1 MSDKLVLIDLSGIA
15 HPIFH
20 MTDGDSNPN
29 AVSTAIVERIRA
41 MASAHQHVA
50 ICCDSGRSFRK
61 DIDPTYKANR
71 QDSDKDAERARIRH
85 QIDLATEILRG
96 DGFPVWSAKG
106 FEADDL
112 IASAVLSAETSTFV
126 SANGATVEI
135 LPRDVLIISPDK
147 DLRQLVSERVSVL
160 APANGD
166 RPEKLY
172 DAEAVYLK
180 HGVTPNQLTDYLAL
194 VGDASDNIRGAK
206 GIGEKTA
213 AKLITQYGNL
223 DDLYAAIEA
232 GTTDIKPAGLAS
244 LTEFR
249 ERMETVR
256 SLIRLRTDVP
266 LPFEEIFRERVP
278 QDGIYISAP
287 NNLVDVVVFGEDE
300 MKDDIEPLDDID
312 FALMSSEGK
321 GPVAGFP
328 QGIIDV
334 EPQKAQEPEMRRV
347 AYTKDEYVPVDS
359 KNEIVKVHAA
369 PAEWERGLE
378 PRSMD
383 EAVKL
388 ADRLMASR
396 LFSAYGHPA
405 GILATVL
412 AGRELGIQAMA
423 SLRAF
428 HIIEGKPTL
437 SAGAI
442 VALIMKSGKAE
453 YFRPVERTAE
463 KATFVTK
470 RHGDPEVTMTFTID
484 EAKQAWSKDA
494 AAFGKSAWG
503 KHPADMCV
511 ARCSSKLARLVYP
524 DVVFNLYAPEE
535 FD

>member
-1 MSDKLVLIDLSGIA
+1 MADKLVLIDLSGIA

-41 MASAHQHVA
+41 MASGQPHVA
-50 ICCDSGRSFRK
+50 ICCDSGRSFRH
-61 DIDPTYKANR
+61 DIDPDYKGNR
-71 QDSDKDAERARIRH
+71 KDSDRDAERARIRH
-85 QIDLATEILRG
+85 QIALVEEILRG

-112 IASAVLSAETSTFV
+112 IASAVKSAFPAYIEYTY
-126 SANGATVEI
+126 VEGVAPPVI
-135 LPRDVLIISPDK
+135 EPREVLIISPDK
-147 DLRQLVSERVSVL
+147 DLRQLVTERVTVL

-194 VGDASDNIRGAK
+194 VGDTSDNIRGAK

-223 DDLYAAIEA
+223 DDMYAAIDA
-232 GTTDIKPAGLAS
+232 GTTDIKPGGLAS

-249 ERMETVR
+249 ERMDTVR
-256 SLIRLRTDVP
+256 SLIRLRTDAP

-278 QDGIYISAP
+278 QDVA
-287 NNLVDVVVFGEDE
+287 VFGEDE
-300 MKDDIEPLDDID
+300 MKDDIEYAMPTLD
-312 FALMSSEGK
+312 
-321 GPVAGFP
+321 AGFP

-334 EPQKAQEPEMRRV
+334 EPQKADEPISLLQQ
-347 AYTKDEYVPVDS
+347 KDEEGKTPLDRQREYNQQNS
-359 KNEIVKVHAA
+359 AWLEKVKIHAA

-453 YFRPVERTAE
+453 YFRPVERTADR
-463 KATFVTK
+463 ATFVTK
-470 RHGDPEVTMTFTID
+470 RHGDPEVSMTFTIE
-484 EAKQAWSKDA
+484 EAKLAWSKDA

-524 DVVFNLYAPEE
+524 DVVFNLYSPED
-535 FD
+535 FDERR

>member
-1 MSDKLVLIDLSGIA
+1 MADKLVLIDLSGIA

-29 AVSTAIVERIRA
+29 AVSTAIVAQIRR
-41 MASAHQHVA
+41 MASGQPHVA

-85 QIDLATEILRG
+85 QIDLAVEILRG

-112 IASAVLSAETSTFV
+112 IASAVWFAEHN
-126 SANGATVEI
+126 ANHPNAVNVHDGMLV
-135 LPRDVLIISPDK
+135 ISPDK
-147 DLRQLVSERVSVL
+147 DLRQLVSERVNVL

-194 VGDASDNIRGAK
+194 VGDVSDNIRGAK

-223 DDLYAAIEA
+223 DDIYAAIDA
-232 GTTDIKPAGLAS
+232 GTTDIKPGGLAS

-256 SLIRLRTDVP
+256 SLIRLRTDAP

-278 QDGIYISAP
+278 QDVA
-287 NNLVDVVVFGEDE
+287 VFGEDE
-300 MKDDIEPLDDID
+300 MKDDIEYAMPTLD
-312 FALMSSEGK
+312 
-321 GPVAGFP
+321 AGFP

-334 EPQKAQEPEMRRV
+334 EPQKADEPTAVKEEQPEPKTIEKTAAV
-347 AYTKDEYVPVDS
+347 VDL
-359 KNEIVKVHAA
+359 A
-369 PAEWERGLE
+369 PIPQDWKMQLE
-378 PRSMD
+378 PRSISQ
-383 EAVKL
+383 AKGL
-388 ADRLMASR
+388 AESLFLSR
-396 LFSAYGHPA
+396 NFSAYGHPA
-405 GILATVL
+405 GILATII

-428 HIIEGKPTL
+428 HIVDNKPTMAADFIRARVL
-437 SAGAI
+437 S
-442 VALIMKSGKAE
+442 SGLVE
-453 YFRPVERTAE
+453 YFRLIERTSE
-463 KATFVTK
+463 IATFAIK
-470 RHGDPEVTMTFTID
+470 RKGDPEVRLSYTIQ
-484 EAKQAWSKDA
+484 EAQASGRVKPGSGYAKD
-494 AAFGKSAWG
+494 
-503 KHPADMCV
+503 PADLLV
-511 ARCSSKLARLVYP
+511 ARASSKLARLVCP
-524 DVVFNLYAPEE
+524 EITFGMYAREE
-535 FD
+535 FNDD

>member
-1 MSDKLVLIDLSGIA
+1 MADKLVLIDLSGIA

-20 MTDGDSNPN
+20 MQDGDSNPN

-41 MASAHQHVA
+41 MASAHPHVA
-50 ICCDSGRSFRK
+50 ICCDSGRSFRH
-61 DIDPTYKANR
+61 DIDPEYKGNR
-71 QDSDKDAERARIRH
+71 RDSDKDVERARIRH
-85 QIDLATEILRG
+85 QIDLAVEILRG

-112 IASAVLSAETSTFV
+112 IASAVWFAEHN
-126 SANGATVEI
+126 ANHPNAVNMHSGMLV
-135 LPRDVLIISPDK
+135 ISPDK
-147 DLRQLVSERVSVL
+147 DLRQLVSDRVEVL

-223 DDLYAAIEA
+223 DDLYAAIDA
-232 GTTDIKPAGLAS
+232 GTTDIKPGGLAS

-249 ERMETVR
+249 ERMDTVR
-256 SLIRLRTDVP
+256 SLIRLRTDAP
-266 LPFEEIFRERVP
+266 LPFDEIFRERVP
-278 QDGIYISAP
+278 QDVA
-287 NNLVDVVVFGEDE
+287 VFGEDE
-300 MKDDIEPLDDID
+300 MKDDIEYAMPTL
-312 FALMSSEGK
+312 E
-321 GPVAGFP
+321 AGFP

-334 EPQKAQEPEMRRV
+334 EPQKADEPISLLQQ
-347 AYTKDEYVPVDS
+347 KDEEGKTPLDRQREYNQQNS
-359 KNEIVKVHAA
+359 AWLEKVKIHAA

-524 DVVFNLYAPEE
+524 DVVFNLYSPED
-535 FD
+535 FDERR

>member
-1 MSDKLVLIDLSGIA
+1 MADKLVLIDLSGIA

-20 MTDGDSNPN
+20 MTDADSNPN

-41 MASAHQHVA
+41 MASAHPHVA

-85 QIDLATEILRG
+85 QIDLAVEILRG

-112 IASAVLSAETSTFV
+112 IASAVQAAETSTFV

-135 LPRDVLIISPDK
+135 LPRDVLVISPDK
-147 DLRQLVSERVSVL
+147 DLRQLVTERVEVL

-172 DAEAVYLK
+172 DAESVYLK

-223 DDLYAAIEA
+223 DDLYVAIDA
-232 GTTDIKPAGLAS
+232 GNAGFSTAGLAS

-256 SLIRLRTDVP
+256 SLIRLRTDAP

-278 QDGIYISAP
+278 QDVA
-287 NNLVDVVVFGEDE
+287 VFGEDE
-300 MKDDIEPLDDID
+300 MKDDIEYAMPTL
-312 FALMSSEGK
+312 E
-321 GPVAGFP
+321 AGFP

-334 EPQKAQEPEMRRV
+334 EPQKAEEPISV
-347 AYTKDEYVPVDS
+347 LQQKDDEGKTPLDRQREYNHQMS
-359 KNEIVKVHAA
+359 TFMEKVKPQA

>member
-1 MSDKLVLIDLSGIA
+1 MADKLVLIDLSGIA

-29 AVSTAIVERIRA
+29 AVSTAIVAQIRR
-41 MASAHQHVA
+41 MASGQPHVA
-50 ICCDSGRSFRK
+50 ICCDSGRSFRH
-61 DIDPTYKANR
+61 DIDPEYKGNR
-71 QDSDKDAERARIRH
+71 RDSDKDAERARIRH
-85 QIDLATEILRG
+85 QIDLAVEILRG

-112 IASAVLSAETSTFV
+112 IASAVWFAEHN
-126 SANGATVEI
+126 ANHPNAVNIHDGMLV
-135 LPRDVLIISPDK
+135 ISPDK

-160 APANGD
+160 APSNGD

-223 DDLYAAIEA
+223 DDLYAAIDA

-278 QDGIYISAP
+278 QDVA
-287 NNLVDVVVFGEDE
+287 VFSEGDE
-300 MKDDIEPLDDID
+300 MKDDIEYAMPTL
-312 FALMSSEGK
+312 E
-321 GPVAGFP
+321 AGFP

-334 EPQKAQEPEMRRV
+334 EPQKQPEPEMRRV

-359 KNEIVKVHAA
+359 KNEMVKVHAA

-396 LFSAYGHPA
+396 LFSAYEHPA

-484 EAKQAWSKDA
+484 EAKLAWSKDA

>member
-1 MSDKLVLIDLSGIA
+1 MADKLVLIDLSGIA

-41 MASAHQHVA
+41 MASAHPHVA
-50 ICCDSGRSFRK
+50 ICCDSGRSFRH
-61 DIDPTYKANR
+61 DIDPEYKGNR
-71 QDSDKDAERARIRH
+71 RDSDKDAERARIRH
-85 QIDLATEILRG
+85 QIDLAVEILRG

-112 IASAVLSAETSTFV
+112 IASTVAWTSVDLGTQ
-126 SANGATVEI
+126 T
-135 LPRDVLIISPDK
+135 LIISPDK
-147 DLRQLVSERVSVL
+147 DLRQLVTHRVTVL

-172 DAEAVYLK
+172 DAESVYLK

-194 VGDASDNIRGAK
+194 VGDTSDNIRGAK

-223 DDLYAAIEA
+223 DDLYAAIDA

-249 ERMETVR
+249 ERMEMVR
-256 SLIRLRTDVP
+256 SLIRLRTDAP

-278 QDGIYISAP
+278 QDVA
-287 NNLVDVVVFGEDE
+287 VFGEDE
-300 MKDDIEPLDDID
+300 MKDDIEYAMPTL
-312 FALMSSEGK
+312 E
-321 GPVAGFP
+321 AGFP

-334 EPQKAQEPEMRRV
+334 EPQKQPAPEMPKMEETYQGDTVVTRIGTFKTNQSLAV
-347 AYTKDEYVPVDS
+347 Q
-359 KNEIVKVHAA
+359 

-453 YFRPVERTAE
+453 YFRPVERTADR
-463 KATFVTK
+463 ATFVTK